1 MVRKLEE
8 NSRLFRIVVDLVQS
22 MQVRKLDTVCAV
34 AKAALYGL
42 YVVEGAQ
49 GFRRSPA
56 LTRSLICCKFWLPDA
71 KHAASTLPEEVRDLH
86 LPRTDR
92 FDTQEFDTVV
102 ERVEEVEEDE
112 DKAAQRIL
120 VQCRDGG
127 TVKSIFVDSAQEC
140 CICMVNQANV
150 VLVPCGH
157 CHLCTHCLAKFVGD
171 GKSNITCPTCRQLV
185 SSAHE
190 LVPLTQHAR
199 ERPILDMILQREE
212 RKSSM
217 KGGSN
222 GSAFY
227 RWTNRKGALKSALKS
242 GGYGSNSSTIF

>member
-92 FDTQEFDTVV
+92 FDTQEFDTIARL
-102 ERVEEVEEDE
+102 ETQAIDAYNDAHHYRAENPLAHLHEDE
-112 DKAAQRIL
+112 APVETDK
-120 VQCRDGG
+120 
-127 TVKSIFVDSAQEC
+127 
-140 CICMVNQANV
+140 
-150 VLVPCGH
+150 
-157 CHLCTHCLAKFVGD
+157 
-171 GKSNITCPTCRQLV
+171 
-185 SSAHE
+185 
-190 LVPLTQHAR
+190 
-199 ERPILDMILQREE
+199 
-212 RKSSM
+212 
-217 KGGSN
+217 
-222 GSAFY
+222 
-227 RWTNRKGALKSALKS
+227 LKS
-242 GGYGSNSSTIF
+242 FH